1 VILPALVGVAGL
13 FRRWRGDAR
22 DASCLLPIWAVL
34 PIVLYSL
41 SSARSARYLFPI
53 FPALALCAAHWLVER
68 LPGVAAALRR
78 FVAPAV
84 AVAAAA
90 IFWIR
95 PTLLASGGTTF
106 FKEDRVIRSVVPE
119 GEPITYLGSRA
130 DYWSL
135 ANPILYYTERRLEAP
150 SPTAQD
156 ALLAARQRASG
167 LVLVQR
173 NRLHELQAGAYT
185 VVLERP
191 EWSLV
196 RPAF

>member
-1 VILPALVGVAGL
+1 M
-13 FRRWRGDAR
+13 
-22 DASCLLPIWAVL
+22 
-34 PIVLYSL
+34 
-41 SSARSARYLFPI
+41 
-53 FPALALCAAHWLVER
+53 
-68 LPGVAAALRR
+68 RR

-95 PTLLASGGTTF
+95 PTLLAAGGTTF

-130 DYWSL
+130 DYWAL

-150 SPTAQD
+150 SATLPD
-156 ALLAARQRASG
+156 ALGAVRQRASG
-167 LVLVQR
+167 LLLVQK
-173 NRLHELQAGAYT
+173 NRLHELQPGAYT

-191 EWSLV
+191 EWALL